1 VRASYDVNGVRCVD
15 TKGYFTIATML
26 IGVSNRDKDI

>member
-1 VRASYDVNGVRCVD
+1 MMTTGLDCD

-26 IGVSNRDKDI
+26 IGVSNGNKDI